1 MIYFNDQHKITKA
14 LSGMSKGYCNGIVCD
29 GEVDLTRKRRLLLQ
43 VSLILVGGF
52 LTTSVVSYLIARSS
66 VRDQIVTSSLPLTSD
81 NVYSEIQRDLL
92 KPIFISSL
100 MANDTFLRDWVIQGE
115 ENEDNIRRY
124 LKEVMVKYNTFTSF
138 FVSEKTRTY
147 YHADGILKKVSEGE
161 PRDKWYFRVR
171 EMAADYE
178 INVDPD
184 MANQDALTIF
194 INHRVFDYDGNYVGA
209 IGVGLT
215 IRAVLDLIAD
225 YQQKY
230 NSNIYFLDSDGQIIL
245 KNSELPEDVSNIA
258 SLTGIETVLD
268 SIREAGTHRFQYQR
282 NGQVA
287 HLHTR
292 FVPELNWFLS
302 VEQMEGKAV
311 SSIFDT
317 LILNLLICV
326 VITGIVIGITGLTIH
341 SYQNTTQRQQAE
353 IEKQHEE
360 LVEKN
365 ERLETALSEVKQL
378 SGLLPICASCKK
390 IRDDEGD
397 WQHLESYIRARSSA
411 DFTHGI
417 CPECMNELYP
427 EIKRPRHTGEDT

>member
-1 MIYFNDQHKITKA
+1 
-14 LSGMSKGYCNGIVCD
+14 
-29 GEVDLTRKRRLLLQ
+29 LTRKRRMLLQ

-115 ENEDNIRRY
+115 KNEDNIRRY

-147 YHADGILKKVSEGE
+147 YHADGILKKVSEDE
-161 PRDKWYFRVR
+161 PRDIWYFRVR
-171 EMAADYE
+171 EMTADYE

-230 NSNIYFLDSDGQIIL
+230 NSNIYFLDSNGKIIL
-245 KNSELPEDVSNIA
+245 KNSELPNGVSDIA

-268 SIREAGTHRFQYQR
+268 TIMESGMHRFQYHR

-302 VEQMEGKAV
+302 VEQMEGQAV
-311 SSIFDT
+311 SGIFDT

-341 SYQNTTQRQQAE
+341 SYQNTTQQQQAE

-360 LVEKN
+360 LFEKN

-397 WQHLESYIRARSSA
+397 WEHLEVYIRARSSA

-417 CPECMNELYP
+417 CPECMDELYP
-427 EIKRPRHTGEDT
+427 DFNRSRQKGEDT